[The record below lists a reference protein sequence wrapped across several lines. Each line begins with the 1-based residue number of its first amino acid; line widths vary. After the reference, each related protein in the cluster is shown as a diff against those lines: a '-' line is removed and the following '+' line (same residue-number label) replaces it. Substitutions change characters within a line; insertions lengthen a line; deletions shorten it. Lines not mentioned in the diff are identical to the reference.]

1 MKTKNFQNHSSLQL
15 NHHNRTQQIHINW
28 IMNIDPELEKA
39 LKEDEEVD
47 VDVKKHNFIMMVI
60 ATGIARN
67 SIMN

>member
-1 MKTKNFQNHSSLQL
+1 
-15 NHHNRTQQIHINW
+15 
-28 IMNIDPELEKA
+28 MNVDPELEKA

-67 SIMN
+67 SIIN